1 MVMSVASK
9 ICITLIKGYKYLI
22 SPFLGKSCRFE
33 PSCSSYAMEAFS
45 KHGFF
50 HGFKLSFIRII
61 KCNPWG
67 GYGYDPVPI
76 KKKINN

>member
-1 MVMSVASK
+1 MSIASK

-50 HGFKLSFIRII
+50 LVLNYPSF
-61 KCNPWG
+61 
-67 GYGYDPVPI
+67 VL
-76 KKKINN
+76 